1 MRRLLTIVLLLLLP
15 ARQAAAQW
23 DTAGLRMD
31 HFATTPAL
39 VSAGLGAAGSVLTF
53 VPAANR
59 LAVAVRDEVVAA
71 DLPRLHFDDYLQYL
85 PLSTPVVL
93 QLCGVKGRHSLGRM
107 AMLEGGSYL
116 LGGGWLYGLKY
127 GIGRMRPDS
136 SKNNSF
142 PSGHTFTAFAG
153 AALLRRE
160 YGDEYPWVAVA
171 GYTVATVVA
180 LMRVYNN
187 RHWVGDV
194 LAGAG
199 LGVLSVTLVY
209 WALD

>member
-71 DLPRLHFDDYLQYL
+71 EPEVILVGRAIVDSVAPAHAAADLREHMMRL
-85 PLSTPVVL
+85 
-93 QLCGVKGRHSLGRM
+93 R
-107 AMLEGGSYL
+107 
-116 LGGGWLYGLKY
+116 
-127 GIGRMRPDS
+127 
-136 SKNNSF
+136 
-142 PSGHTFTAFAG
+142 
-153 AALLRRE
+153 
-160 YGDEYPWVAVA
+160 
-171 GYTVATVVA
+171 
-180 LMRVYNN
+180 
-187 RHWVGDV
+187 
-194 LAGAG
+194 
-199 LGVLSVTLVY
+199 
-209 WALD
+209 